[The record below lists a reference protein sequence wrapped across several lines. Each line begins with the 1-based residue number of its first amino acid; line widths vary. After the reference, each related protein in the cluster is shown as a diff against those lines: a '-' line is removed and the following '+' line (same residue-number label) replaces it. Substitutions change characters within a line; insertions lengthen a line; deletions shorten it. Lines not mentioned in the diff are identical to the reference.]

1 MVEVGRNKFVNPS
14 SLLNAKP
21 TVTGVGR
28 PLIGPGTTKVTNM
41 GITTSTTVPLIVV
54 GSNVP
59 GLDTNT
65 IFMFSHS
72 ARQNKGVVRIGF
84 FFNIFEKKP

>member
-14 SLLNAKP
+14 SPLNAKP

-59 GLDTNT
+59 GPDTNT
-65 IFMFSHS
+65 IFMFSHLVL
-72 ARQNKGVVRIGF
+72 G
-84 FFNIFEKKP
+84 KKRSG